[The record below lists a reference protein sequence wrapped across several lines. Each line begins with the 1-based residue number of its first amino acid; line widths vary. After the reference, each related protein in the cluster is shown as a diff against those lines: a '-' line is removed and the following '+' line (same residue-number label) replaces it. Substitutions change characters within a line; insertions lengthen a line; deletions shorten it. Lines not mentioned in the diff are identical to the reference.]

1 MGEFSIALD
10 ALRASADQ
18 LDRTAA
24 QLTELSWPTIEPN
37 ALPGAAVYVAATS
50 ADASARLS
58 DVVAEMTAWAAATR
72 AAAAEFERAE
82 QRSVDGLPLP

>member
-1 MGEFSIALD
+1 MGEFSIALG

-24 QLTELSWPTIEPN
+24 QLTELSWPTIEPT

-50 ADASARLS
+50 GHAPARLGR
-58 DVVAEMTAWAAATR
+58 VVAEMNAWAAAAR
-72 AAAAEFERAE
+72 AAAVEFERAE
-82 QRSVDGLPLP
+82 LGSADGLPLP

>member
-10 ALRASADQ
+10 ALLASADQ

-24 QLTELSWPTIEPN
+24 QLAELSWPTIESN

-50 ADASARLS
+50 AHASARLGH
-58 DVVAEMTAWAAATR
+58 VVAEMNAWAAAAR
-72 AAAAEFERAE
+72 AAAVEFERAE
-82 QRSVDGLPLP
+82 LRSADGLPLP